1 MASRHASVTEEQNFI
16 DRRNRSMYFK
26 FWNLSFYS
34 SFFEFFDHL
43 RRRDFHFLLCVIIAV
58 TQILDRLIIQ
68 IVWYI
73 LKQLFT
79 SVSVEVVD
87 IYPHLGE

>member
-1 MASRHASVTEEQNFI
+1 MFEISRFTS
-16 DRRNRSMYFK
+16 
-26 FWNLSFYS
+26 
-34 SFFEFFDHL
+34 FEFFDNL

-58 TQILDRLIIQ
+58 LLDLTQILDRLIIQ

-87 IYPHLGE
+87 IYLHLGE